1 MFTSTLSL
9 PWVVSKQHLWPTSF
23 TTPSRTLQISSGWTG
38 IWIQV
43 RLVVPRRT
51 IRRTTSTV
59 RSTTCSTWPLGPMER
74 TDLRWARR
82 CLWASRERTC
92 LWTLQ
97 RRTGPTC
104 SSTCALRYSSRQHR
118 KYFPSRTWLCR
129 LMTLSSWTRTWMPNS
144 SEDTLPGVA
153 FQTRAW

>member
-1 MFTSTLSL
+1 M
-9 PWVVSKQHLWPTSF
+9 
-23 TTPSRTLQISSGWTG
+23 TPLRTLPISSGWTG

-51 IRRTTSTV
+51 VRRTTSTV
-59 RSTTCSTWPLGPMER
+59 RSTMCSTSLLGPMER

-97 RRTGPTC
+97 RRFTGRGEWFC
-104 SSTCALRYSSRQHR
+104 LVALCNSI
-118 KYFPSRTWLCR
+118 
-129 LMTLSSWTRTWMPNS
+129 LSHQFK
-144 SEDTLPGVA
+144 E
-153 FQTRAW
+153 